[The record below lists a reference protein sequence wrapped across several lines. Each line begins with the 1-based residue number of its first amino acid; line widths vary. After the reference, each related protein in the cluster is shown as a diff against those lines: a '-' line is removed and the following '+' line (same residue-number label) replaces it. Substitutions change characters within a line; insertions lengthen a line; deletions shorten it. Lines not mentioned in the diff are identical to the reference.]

1 VIGVVP
7 NVASIPYDH
16 MESDCDAAESE
27 QPEKAQ
33 LHRPM
38 NAYLLFCKHHRRQV
52 REQYPSVEN
61 RQITKILGEWWS
73 YLEDQEKE
81 PYTNLAHQ
89 YKEAFMKANP
99 DFRWRKMPP
108 GSAESM
114 PPSNAKPSTPSPT
127 NGLSCSK
134 LSPTSSLPV
143 SAMPDSEPPSQ
154 HSAPKPFKKRYLASQ
169 HSASPSSPGHTP
181 PSQQIVSGVSP
192 EAARACE
199 ALMELARTESRG
211 SRSSDG
217 SDRRGSP
224 SETLQPFQTL
234 REAVWSKVAG
244 TLLKQVHLNITIFL
258 IVLSFFQEEEK
269 LVVPPKDS
277 PMNLSSSHLNQC
289 TIRGQQIIEHII
301 ENILDMPMDGPMD
314 PTSEPIS
321 FSLNNN
327 QEVSVTTA
335 PHSPPITQGGVD
347 VADSIKASI
356 YESLKNDLLM
366 GKTPPMLTVANSTPS
381 IPGTSRTTCPAT
393 QPVTVSAQNNT
404 RKLPKKLDS
413 PGRVPTATGHS
424 PVSVT
429 HSPSPGQDMLRL
441 LGASQLPISVGNSA
455 ITITKTPRVSL
466 SGQSS
471 HPPMSFPV
479 SVSNTPVSLSLTRAG
494 TSQVFSLSSLGGG
507 VPLVLTSQA
516 NMILSSH
523 PPQGGMVLQGIS
535 SQPSN
540 VVLSNHQS
548 NECVLLSPAMA
559 GGGQGMVLQG
569 QHGMGGVVLSGHH
582 QPGQVVLAPATG
594 QPLLIAGLTGGKL
607 ILAPSPQHSPVHHR
621 PAPSPSPVIT
631 HQDNTD
637 PVNLTIT
644 KPVPPPSPSHPT
656 SHSPAPCKRPAPSD
670 LDDEDIRRSSRVG
683 RGKRYQEFIEDGRI
697 SVGSRKIRRS
707 HRSGEEFSESE
718 IEPDPLP
725 QHVSDTLNNEIPIS
739 PELTN
744 SQINHWK
751 KKMRTASLGENT
763 QSELL
768 GLAKQP
774 DTHTATTTAKSH
786 FDLDAKMGALE
797 PLSLEQFQKKREERE
812 SKFKNRSSGSSRS
825 TRQSQPEKVPGT
837 SKAFDA
843 RAGNRKGRGE
853 KI

>member
-1 VIGVVP
+1 
-7 NVASIPYDH
+7 

-27 QPEKAQ
+27 QAEKA
-33 LHRPM
+33 HCARPM
-38 NAYLLFCKHHRRQV
+38 NAYLLFCKHNRRQV

-61 RQITKILGEWWS
+61 RQVTKILGEWWS
-73 YLEDQEKE
+73 YLEEQEKE
-81 PYTNLAHQ
+81 PYTVLAHQ

-108 GSAESM
+108 GSAESL

-127 NGLSCSK
+127 NGVTNSK
-134 LSPTSSLPV
+134 LLPTSSLPI
-143 SAMPDSEPPSQ
+143 SAMPDSDPPTQ
-154 HSAPKPFKKRYLASQ
+154 PSAPKPFKKRYLASQ

-181 PSQQIVSGVSP
+181 PSPQIVSGVSP

-217 SDRRGSP
+217 SNPERRGSP
-224 SETLQPFQTL
+224 SETQPFQTL

-244 TLLKQVHLNITIFL
+244 TLLK
-258 IVLSFFQEEEK
+258 QEEEK

-327 QEVSVTTA
+327 QEVVTSA
-335 PHSPPITQGGVD
+335 PHSPPLSQGGVD

-381 IPGTSRTTCPAT
+381 IPGTSKTTCPTT
-393 QPVTVSAQNNT
+393 QPETVQAQNNI

-413 PGRVPTATGHS
+413 PGRLPPPAGHS
-424 PVSVT
+424 PVSLS
-429 HSPSPGQDMLRL
+429 HSPSPGQDVLRL
-441 LGASQLPISVGNSA
+441 LGAGQLPISVGNSA

-466 SGQSS
+466 SGPST
-471 HPPMSFPV
+471 HPQMSFPV

-494 TSQVFSLSSLGGG
+494 TSQMFSLGSLGGG
-507 VPLVLTSQA
+507 VPVVLTSQQ
-516 NMILSSH
+516 NMVISSH
-523 PPQGGMVLQGIS
+523 PPPGSLVLQGVP

-540 VVLSNHQS
+540 VVLSNHHPS
-548 NECVLLSPAMA
+548 ECVLLSPNMA
-559 GGGQGMVLQG
+559 GAGQGLVLQG
-569 QHGMGGVVLSGHH
+569 QPGMGGVVLSGHH
-582 QPGQVVLAPATG
+582 QPGQVVLAPGTG
-594 QPLLIAGLTGGKL
+594 QPLLIAGLSGGKL
-607 ILAPSPQHSPVHHR
+607 ILTPSPQHSPVSHR
-621 PAPSPSPVIT
+621 PAPSPSPVT
-631 HQDNTD
+631 HDTD

-644 KPVPPPSPSHPT
+644 KPVPPTSPSRPT
-656 SHSPAPCKRPAPSD
+656 SHSPASGKRPAPSD

-707 HRSGEEFSESE
+707 HRSGEDLSESE
-718 IEPDPLP
+718 VEPDPLP
-725 QHVSDTLNNEIPIS
+725 QISDSLGSEMLES
-739 PELTN
+739 PASAELSSLTT
-744 SQINHWK
+744 SQLNHWK

-763 QSELL
+763 QPDLL
-768 GLAKQP
+768 AAKP
-774 DTHTATTTAKSH
+774 GDMITATNTANKQ

-797 PLSLEQFQKKREERE
+797 PLSLEQFQRKREERE
-812 SKFKNRSSGSSRS
+812 AKLKNRSSGSSRS
-825 TRQSQPEKVPGT
+825 TRQSQPEKAPST

-843 RAGNRKGRGE
+843 RTGNRKGRGE

>member
-1 VIGVVP
+1 
-7 NVASIPYDH
+7 
-16 MESDCDAAESE
+16 
-27 QPEKAQ
+27 
-33 LHRPM
+33 
-38 NAYLLFCKHHRRQV
+38 
-52 REQYPSVEN
+52 
-61 RQITKILGEWWS
+61 
-73 YLEDQEKE
+73 
-81 PYTNLAHQ
+81 
-89 YKEAFMKANP
+89 MKANP

-108 GSAESM
+108 GSAESL

-127 NGLSCSK
+127 NGVNCSK
-134 LSPTSSLPV
+134 LLPTSSLPV

-154 HSAPKPFKKRYLASQ
+154 PSAPKPFKKRYLASQ
-169 HSASPSSPGHTP
+169 HSASPVSPGHTP
-181 PSQQIVSGVSP
+181 PSPQTVSGVSP

-217 SDRRGSP
+217 SERRGSP
-224 SETLQPFQTL
+224 SESLQPFQTL

-244 TLLKQVHLNITIFL
+244 TLLK
-258 IVLSFFQEEEK
+258 QEEEK

-327 QEVSVTTA
+327 QEVSVTSA
-335 PHSPPITQGGVD
+335 PHSPPITEGGVD

-381 IPGTSRTTCPAT
+381 IPGTSKTTCPTT
-393 QPVTVSAQNNT
+393 QPVTIPAQNNT
-404 RKLPKKLDS
+404 ARKLPKKLDS
-413 PGRVPTATGHS
+413 PGRVPTATGLS
-424 PVSVT
+424 PVSST
-429 HSPSPGQDMLRL
+429 HSPSSGQDVLRL

-466 SGQSS
+466 AGQSS

-479 SVSNTPVSLSLTRAG
+479 SVPNTPVSLSLTRAG
-494 TSQVFSLSSLGGG
+494 TSQVFSLNSLGGG

-516 NMILSSH
+516 NMVLSSH
-523 PPQGGMVLQGIS
+523 PPQGSMVLQGLS

-540 VVLSNHQS
+540 VVLSNHQPS
-548 NECVLLSPAMA
+548 ECVLLSPAMA
-559 GGGQGMVLQG
+559 GGGQGMVIPG

-594 QPLLIAGLTGGKL
+594 QPLLIAGLSGGKL
-607 ILAPSPQHSPVHHR
+607 ILAPSPQHSPIPHR
-621 PAPSPSPVIT
+621 PNPSPSPVIT
-631 HQDNTD
+631 HHDNTD

-644 KPVPPPSPSHPT
+644 KPVPPPSPSHPS
-656 SHSPAPCKRPAPSD
+656 SHSPAPGKRPAPSD

-718 IEPDPLP
+718 MEPDPLP
-725 QHVSDTLNNEIPIS
+725 QHVSDSHNNEIPIS
-739 PELTN
+739 SELTN

-768 GLAKQP
+768 AHAKQP
-774 DTHTATTTAKSH
+774 DTNTATSTAKSH

-812 SKFKNRSSGSSRS
+812 AKLKNRSSGSSRS
-825 TRQSQPEKVPGT
+825 TRQSQPEKAPGT

-843 RAGNRKGRGE
+843 RVGNRKGRGE

>member
-1 VIGVVP
+1 VNEVVP
-7 NVASIPYDH
+7 NVGSFPYDH

-108 GSAESM
+108 GSAESL

-127 NGLSCSK
+127 NGVSCSK
-134 LSPTSSLPV
+134 LLSASSLPV

-154 HSAPKPFKKRYLASQ
+154 PSAPKPFKKRYLASQ
-169 HSASPSSPGHTP
+169 QSASPSSPGHTP
-181 PSQQIVSGVSP
+181 PSPQTVGGVSP

-224 SETLQPFQTL
+224 SDTQPFQTL

-244 TLLKQVHLNITIFL
+244 TLLK
-258 IVLSFFQEEEK
+258 QEEEK

-301 ENILDMPMDGPMD
+301 ENILDLPMDGPMD

-327 QEVSVTTA
+327 QEVLASA
-335 PHSPPITQGGVD
+335 PHSPPITQGGLD

-381 IPGTSRTTCPAT
+381 IPGTSRTTCPTT
-393 QPVTVSAQNNT
+393 QPETVVAQPQNNA
-404 RKLPKKLDS
+404 RKLPKKMDS
-413 PGRVPTATGHS
+413 PVRIPPAAGHS
-424 PVSVT
+424 PVSAG
-429 HSPSPGQDMLRL
+429 HSPSPGQDVLRL
-441 LGASQLPISVGNSA
+441 LGAGQLPISVGNSA

-466 SGQSS
+466 SGPSP
-471 HPPMSFPV
+471 HPSMSFPV
-479 SVSNTPVSLSLTRAG
+479 SVSSTPVSLSLTRAG

-507 VPLVLTSQA
+507 VPVVLTSQP
-516 NMILSSH
+516 NMVLSSH
-523 PPQGGMVLQGIS
+523 PPQGSVVLQGLT

-540 VVLSNHQS
+540 VVLSNHQPS
-548 NECVLLSPAMA
+548 ECVLLSPAMA
-559 GGGQGMVLQG
+559 GGGQGVVLQG
-569 QHGMGGVVLSGHH
+569 QPGMGGVVLSGHH

-621 PAPSPSPVIT
+621 PAPSPSPVT
-631 HQDNTD
+631 HDNTD
-637 PVNLTIT
+637 PMNLTVT
-644 KPVPPPSPSHPT
+644 KAVPPSSPSRPT
-656 SHSPAPCKRPAPSD
+656 SHSPAPGKRPAPSD
-670 LDDEDIRRSSRVG
+670 LDEEDIRRSSRVG
-683 RGKRYQEFIEDGRI
+683 RGRRYQEFIEDGRI
-697 SVGSRKIRRS
+697 SVGSRKVRRS
-707 HRSGEEFSESE
+707 HRSGEEMSESE
-718 IEPDPLP
+718 VEPDPLP
-725 QHVSDTLNNEIPIS
+725 QQVGENHNLES
-739 PELTN
+739 PTSSELTN

-763 QSELL
+763 QSELVA
-768 GLAKQP
+768 AKLP
-774 DTHTATTTAKSH
+774 DSHTATTTAKSH

-797 PLSLEQFQKKREERE
+797 PLSLEQFHKKREEHE
-812 SKFKNRSSGSSRS
+812 AKLKNRSSGSSRS
-825 TRQSQPEKVPGT
+825 TRQSQPEKSSGS

-843 RAGNRKGRGE
+843 RSGNRKGRGE

>member
-1 VIGVVP
+1 
-7 NVASIPYDH
+7 

-52 REQYPSVEN
+52 RDQYPSVEN

-81 PYTNLAHQ
+81 PYTTLAHQ

-108 GSAESM
+108 GSAESL

-127 NGLSCSK
+127 NGVSCSK
-134 LSPTSSLPV
+134 LLPTSSLPV
-143 SAMPDSEPPSQ
+143 SAMPDGDPPSQ
-154 HSAPKPFKKRYLASQ
+154 PSAPKPFKKRYLATQ
-169 HSASPSSPGHTP
+169 HSTSPSSPGHTP
-181 PSQQIVSGVSP
+181 PSPQTVTGVSP

-224 SETLQPFQTL
+224 SETQPFQTL

-244 TLLKQVHLNITIFL
+244 TLLK
-258 IVLSFFQEEEK
+258 QEEEK

-314 PTSEPIS
+314 PSSEPIS

-327 QEVSVTTA
+327 QEVVTAA
-335 PHSPPITQGGVD
+335 PHSPPITHASLD
-347 VADSIKASI
+347 VGDSIKASI

-366 GKTPPMLTVANSTPS
+366 GKTPPMGALVNSTPS
-381 IPGTSRTTCPAT
+381 IPGTSRTTCPTT
-393 QPVTVSAQNNT
+393 QPDTVVVAQNNF

-413 PGRVPTATGHS
+413 PGRLPPTVSSLS
-424 PVSVT
+424 PVSGGHSG
-429 HSPSPGQDMLRL
+429 HSPSPGQDVLRL
-441 LGASQLPISVGNSA
+441 LGSGQLPISVGNSA

-466 SGQSS
+466 SGPAS
-471 HPPMSFPV
+471 HPSMSFPV
-479 SVSNTPVSLSLTRAG
+479 SVSSTPVSLSLTRAG

-507 VPLVLTSQA
+507 VPVVLTQPS
-516 NMILSSH
+516 MMLSSH
-523 PPQGGMVLQGIS
+523 PPQGSVVLQGLT
-535 SQPSN
+535 SQASN
-540 VVLSNHQS
+540 VVLSSHPTS
-548 NECVLLSPAMA
+548 ECVLLSPAMA
-559 GGGQGMVLQG
+559 GAGQGMVLQG
-569 QHGMGGVVLSGHH
+569 QPGMGGVVLSSHH

-594 QPLLIAGLTGGKL
+594 QPLLIAGLSGGKL
-607 ILAPSPQHSPVHHR
+607 ILAPSPQHSPVHQR
-621 PAPSPSPVIT
+621 PAPSPSPVIL
-631 HQDNTD
+631 DNTD
-637 PVNLTIT
+637 PVNLTVT
-644 KPVPPPSPSHPT
+644 KPAPPSSPPRPV
-656 SHSPAPCKRPAPSD
+656 SHSPAPGKRPAPTD

-683 RGKRYQEFIEDGRI
+683 RGRRYQEFIEDGRI

-707 HRSGEEFSESE
+707 HRSGEDLSESE
-718 IEPDPLP
+718 VEPDHLP
-725 QHVSDTLNNEIPIS
+725 QHVNESHNLDLPTS
-739 PELTN
+739 SELTT

-768 GLAKQP
+768 AAQLSE
-774 DTHTATTTAKSH
+774 TATATVTAKSH

-797 PLSLEQFQKKREERE
+797 PLSLDQFQKKREERE
-812 SKFKNRSSGSSRS
+812 AKLKNRSSGSSRS
-825 TRQSQPEKVPGT
+825 TRQSQPEKASGT

-843 RAGNRKGRGE
+843 RVGSRKVRGE